1 MMLLTLD
8 EPNKWTGTYVSGG
21 NMVAPVASSVMGEI
35 LPYLGIEP
43 SYTAADVG
51 LSVLVEEHR
60 AVARH

>member
-8 EPNKWTGTYVSGG
+8 APSQCPGTYVSGG

-43 SYTAADVG
+43 SYTAEELVGAEKTGPIVVG
-51 LSVLVEEHR
+51 L
-60 AVARH
+60 